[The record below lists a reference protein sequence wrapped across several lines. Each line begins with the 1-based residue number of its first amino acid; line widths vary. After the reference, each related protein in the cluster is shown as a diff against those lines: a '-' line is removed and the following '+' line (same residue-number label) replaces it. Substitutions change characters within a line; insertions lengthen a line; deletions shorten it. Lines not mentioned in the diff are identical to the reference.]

1 MEKMD
6 KGVEKK
12 YDDMD
17 EQTFIRALK
26 NRHEGA
32 FEVLVHRHQAKLL
45 SIAWGITQD
54 REESLEIVQDVF
66 LNVHKHIGEF
76 RGESGLFTWM
86 RKITVNMCLNWK
98 RKWKRRFLWH
108 HQPIESEQ
116 GGLLA
121 EVEEN
126 LDNPESEYLQKEFQR
141 MLMVHVKALPEKVRA
156 VFVLKIFE
164 KMSYEEIAQTL
175 GIKKGTVSS
184 RLHYAR
190 KYLSGAFN

>member
-1 MEKMD
+1 MG
-6 KGVEKK
+6 KGVKKK
-12 YDDMD
+12 YEDMD
-17 EQTFIRALK
+17 EQTLIRALK
-26 NRHEGA
+26 NRDEVA
-32 FEVLVHRHQAKLL
+32 FEVLVHTHHGKLL

-66 LNVHKHIGEF
+66 LNVHKHIQEF
-76 RGESGLFTWM
+76 RGESGIFTWM

-116 GGLLA
+116 GGVLP
-121 EVEEN
+121 EVGEN
-126 LDNPESEYLQKEFQR
+126 QDNPESEYLQKEFQR
-141 MLMVHVKALPEKVRA
+141 MLMVHVKALPEKVRT
-156 VFVLKIFE
+156 VFVLKTFE

-190 KYLSGAFN
+190 KYLSGAVN